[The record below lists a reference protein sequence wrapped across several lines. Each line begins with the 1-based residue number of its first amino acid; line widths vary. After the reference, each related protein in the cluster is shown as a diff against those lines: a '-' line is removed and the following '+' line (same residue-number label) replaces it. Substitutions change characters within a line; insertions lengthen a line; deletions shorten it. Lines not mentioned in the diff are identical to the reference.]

1 MADDAPRPAARSPSK
16 AMTFD
21 EDAVLDAWRLAALSP
36 ELKPGR
42 MESREYLGQP
52 VLIGRTKTGAVFA
65 LRDACPHRGA
75 KLSAGKLRAEPPN
88 GENGGAQSVECPYH
102 AWRFHTDGACAGIP
116 SLAADNRLD
125 VSKVRVRK
133 YPLVETQGLVWIW
146 MSSDPR
152 FDGQPPL
159 PPPVI
164 SDADQ
169 RGRWYDQLK
178 RRWNASRHE
187 RRW

>member
-1 MADDAPRPAARSPSK
+1 
-16 AMTFD
+16 MTFD

-36 ELKPGR
+36 ELKSGR

-75 KLSAGKLRAEPPN
+75 RLSAGKLRAEA
-88 GENGGAQSVECPYH
+88 GGAQSVECPYH

-146 MSSDPR
+146 MSSDPH
-152 FDGQPPL
+152 FQGQPPF
-159 PPPVI
+159 PPPAVA
-164 SDADQ
+164 DAGGGDQ
-169 RGRWYDQLK
+169 RGRWYHRLK
-178 RRWNASRHE
+178 REWNASRRE
-187 RRW
+187 RRPFRNPVG

>member
-1 MADDAPRPAARSPSK
+1 
-16 AMTFD
+16 MTFG
-21 EDAVLDAWRLAALSP
+21 EGSALDTWRLAALSP

-52 VLIGRTKTGAVFA
+52 VLIGRTKAGAVFA

-75 KLSAGKLRAEPPN
+75 RLSAGKLRAEP
-88 GENGGAQSVECPYH
+88 GGGQSVECPYH
-102 AWRFHTDGACAGIP
+102 AWRFRTDGVCAGIP
-116 SLAADNRLD
+116 ALTADNPLD

-152 FDGQPPL
+152 FDGQPPF
-159 PPPVI
+159 PPPVVPGGDG
-164 SDADQ
+164 DADQ
-169 RGRWYDQLK
+169 RGRWYHQLK
-178 RRWNASRHE
+178 REWNASRRE
-187 RRW
+187 RRPFRSPAG